1 VSKLQKKIAS
11 HITPHSKV
19 LDLGCGTGCL
29 LQQLSQDKQV
39 QGYGIEINFDSIV
52 SCVEKG
58 LSVYHGNLDDG
69 LTGFANQSYDTVILS
84 QTIQQVKKPLYVMSE
99 MLRVGKRAIITFP
112 NFAHY
117 SVRLSLIFGR
127 IPQTKALP
135 YHWYNTPNIRV
146 SSINGFRELCRN
158 EGYNIL
164 EEDNSTPKWI
174 SNLFSSEGFFII
186 EKRTPQ

>member
-1 VSKLQKKIAS
+1 MSQLQKKIKS
-11 HITPHSKV
+11 HIKQGSRV

-29 LQQLSQDKQV
+29 LQALTQDKNIT
-39 QGYGIEINFDSIV
+39 GYGIELNFDSVV

-69 LTGFANQSYDTVILS
+69 LTGFNDNSYDTVILI
-84 QTIQQVKKPLYVMSE
+84 QTLQQVQKPLYVLSE

-117 SVRLSLIFGR
+117 SVRLSLILGH
-127 IPQTKALP
+127 IPKTKELP

-146 SSINGFRELCRN
+146 SSINGFRELCQN
-158 EGYNIL
+158 EGYHIVK
-164 EEDNSTPKWI
+164 EDNSTPKGI
-174 SNLFSSEGFFII
+174 SNLFSSKGFFII
-186 EKRTPQ
+186 EKRRP